1 LKDEIKKKIKLKN
14 LIKQKKKTIKRIDIK
29 HERRKKMEDG
39 IEKKKLSWKKNQKNK
54 NQNLI
59 D

>member
-39 IEKKKLSWKKNQKNK
+39 IEKKKLS
-54 NQNLI
+54 
-59 D
+59 

>member
-1 LKDEIKKKIKLKN
+1 
-14 LIKQKKKTIKRIDIK
+14 
-29 HERRKKMEDG
+29 MEDG